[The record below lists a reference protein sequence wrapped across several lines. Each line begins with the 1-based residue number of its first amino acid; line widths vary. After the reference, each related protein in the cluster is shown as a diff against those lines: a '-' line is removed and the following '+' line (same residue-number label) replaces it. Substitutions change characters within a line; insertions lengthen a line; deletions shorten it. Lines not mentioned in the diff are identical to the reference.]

1 MFPVASMADY
11 RLYLLD
17 ARGHIHHAKPLVRDT
32 DEEAIE
38 AVIDCPNDF
47 GAELWQLERQ
57 IRVFPPKPPAEAGP
71 LDGARRPTSL
81 ERAYHLAR
89 SGACSTVADIKLR
102 LRAEGF
108 DETQVFGPTLLADLR
123 RLCAAARAV
132 PPTPA
137 PEPPARH

>member
-1 MFPVASMADY
+1 MADY
-11 RLYLLD
+11 RLYFLD

-32 DEEAIE
+32 DQDAIE

-57 IRVFPPKPPAEAGP
+57 VRVFPPKPSAEAGP

-89 SGACSTVADIKLR
+89 TGACSTVADIKLR

-108 DETQVFGPTLLADLR
+108 DENQVFGPTLLADLR
-123 RLCAAARAV
+123 RLCAAARTA
-132 PPTPA
+132 PSAPA
-137 PEPPARH
+137 GRESPAHH